1 MNNPLPTDSFRM
13 IVGRLLERGM
23 PEDQIRSMVARNPP
37 ELLGAA

>member
-1 MNNPLPTDSFRM
+1 M